1 MLAYLR
7 KQMTAALEARAALK
21 TELDAVL
28 TAPSAENRSL
38 SDAEAKTFADKREA
52 LKAKDAEIEEF
63 RSRIADLEEDEQREQ
78 RAAQVLAEHRQAG
91 ERRERVTVVSEPETY
106 RKNGQTS
113 YFKDLYRAQVNGNRE
128 SVERLSR
135 NDREVAE
142 RLERIARGA
151 EQALKGLEGLE
162 ARALSTTDGA
172 GGEFV
177 PPLWMINDYIELA
190 RGGRVIADQVRPMAL
205 PPGTDSISLPRMAS
219 GTAVA
224 EQTNQNTAVQN
235 TDATTNSV
243 TANVATISGQ
253 QVVSQQL
260 LDQSPINMDQILLA
274 DLAADYAV
282 KADVYVINNNATNK
296 VGLLNVSGA
305 NAITYTDATPTVA
318 ELYPKGADAVQ
329 QVHTGRFLPADKHFM
344 HPRRWGWMTAA
355 VDTAGRPLVVPVAN
369 MPQNT
374 LASMGAVASEGFVGT
389 WHGLPVFVDPNIPV
403 NLGAG
408 TNEDRII
415 TLRSSDVIFFE
426 GTPQAEAF
434 RETKADQ
441 LSVLLR
447 FYNYVALHASRYPKS
462 ISVIAGTG
470 LITPTF

>member
-21 TELDAVL
+21 SEMDSILAAPKNERRDL
-28 TAPSAENRSL
+28 T
-38 SDAEAKTFADKREA
+38 DAEARSFDEKRTA
-52 LKAKDAEIEEF
+52 LKTADTEIDEL
-63 RSRIADLEEDEQREQ
+63 RGRIADLEEDEAREQ

-106 RKNGQTS
+106 RKGGGQS
-113 YFKDLYRAQVNGNRE
+113 YFRDLFRAQMKGDT
-128 SVERLSR
+128 SSIERLAR
-135 NDREVAE
+135 NDREVAD
-142 RLERIARGA
+142 RMERIARGA
-151 EQALKGLEGLE
+151 EAALDGLE

-177 PPLWMINDYIELA
+177 PPLWMINDYIALA

-205 PPGTDSISLPRMAS
+205 PPGTDSISLPRVAT

-224 EQTNQNTAVQN
+224 KQAAQNTPVQN
-235 TDATTNSV
+235 TDATTGSV
-243 TANVATISGQ
+243 TASVATIAGQ

-282 KADVYVINNNATNK
+282 RADLFVINSNSTNQ

-305 NAITYTDATPTVA
+305 NAITYTDANPTVA

-329 QVHTGRFLPADKHFM
+329 QIHTGRFLPGDKHFM
-344 HPRRWGWMTAA
+344 HPRRWAWMTAA

-369 MPQNT
+369 MPQNAI
-374 LASMGAVASEGFVGT
+374 ASMGSVVAEGFVGT

-403 NLGAG
+403 DLGAG

-415 TLRSSDVIFFE
+415 TTRSSDVIFFE

-462 ISVIAGTG
+462 ISVISGTG
-470 LITPTF
+470 LITPVF